1 MSFLSSAAPKL
12 APWKVL
18 LVDDE
23 PDIHDITKLT
33 LSRFRLDGRAL
44 TFLHAYSGAEAKEI
58 LARETDIALVFL
70 DVVMEKEDSGLEV
83 ARWMRKDLDN
93 QFTRIVLRTGQPG
106 QAPEERVI
114 VDYDINDYKEK
125 TELDR
130 TKLFTTTF
138 AALRAY
144 RDIMKV
150 EEARRAQLNYREGLE
165 RVIAASAHIFQQRNL
180 KDFASG
186 LLQQVV
192 ALLRLEQSMLLRL
205 SGASVITG
213 ETEYEILAQ
222 IGDLGGDVIGPELIA
237 QLDDARRNR
246 ISRLHG
252 DTYVGFFPNISGKA
266 SLLVLKG
273 VEEISDI
280 DAQLLEVFCSGVAIA
295 FDNILLTQEI
305 TDTQAELIL
314 RLGDVVESRSNEA
327 GNHVRR
333 MSQVCHLLAQAS
345 GMPED
350 ETAVLM
356 HAAPMHDIGKIAT
369 PDAVLLKPGKLDA
382 AEWEIMKQHPTVGLS
397 ILDGSSRP
405 ILKAA
410 AVIAHQHHEKFDGS
424 GYPQG
429 LKGHDIHL
437 YARIVAVA
445 DVFDALSHKRCYK
458 DAWPMEQ
465 VTGPPARSG
474 GPPPRSGVCRAA
486 DREYRQGG
494 RDQPPLAGLGVRPR
508 FCCSGVDPGVQPRCA
523 ATNSTGV
530 GPANRKTGVRPLR
543 RRAFP
548 CAGCAET
555 AGDSAAPAPARS
567 PPSPSRPAARS
578 PGCTG
583 YARPARCRRCRAA
596 S

>member
-1 MSFLSSAAPKL
+1 MAFLSSAAPKL

-33 LSRFRLDGRAL
+33 LSRFRLDGRGL
-44 TFLHAYSGAEAKEI
+44 SFLHAYTGDEARAI
-58 LARETDIALVFL
+58 LAREKDIALVFL
-70 DVVMEKEDSGLEV
+70 DVVMEREDSGLEV
-83 ARWMRKDLDN
+83 ARWMRQDLDN

-165 RVIAASAHIFQQRNL
+165 RVIAASAHIFKQRNL
-180 KDFASG
+180 KDFAGG

-192 ALLRLEQSMLLRL
+192 ALLRLEQSMLLRVA
-205 SGASVITG
+205 GASVITG
-213 ETEYEILAQ
+213 ESQYEILAQ
-222 IGDLGGDVIGPELIA
+222 IGDLGGDIIGPELVA
-237 QLDDARRNR
+237 QLDEARANR
-246 ISRLHG
+246 ISKLYG
-252 DTYVGFFPNISGKA
+252 DTYVGYFPNSCGKA

-273 VEEISDI
+273 VDEISEI

-295 FDNILLTQEI
+295 FDNILLNQEI

-333 MSQVCHLLAQAS
+333 MSQVCQLLARAS

-369 PDAVLLKPGKLDA
+369 PDSVLLKPGKLTPE
-382 AEWEIMKQHPTVGLS
+382 EWEIMKQHPAVGLS
-397 ILDGSSRP
+397 ILDGSQRP

-410 AVIAHQHHEKFDGS
+410 AVIAHQHHERYDGT

-429 LKGHDIHL
+429 LKGENIHP
-437 YARIVAVA
+437 YARMVAVA

-458 DAWPMEQ
+458 EAWPVEQ
-465 VTGPPARSG
+465 VTGYLREAAG
-474 GPPPRSGVCRAA
+474 HHLDPR
-486 DREYRQGG
+486 Y
-494 RDQPPLAGLGVRPR
+494 
-508 FCCSGVDPGVQPRCA
+508 VDLLIRHMDEAVE
-523 ATNSTGV
+523 V
-530 GPANRKTGVRPLR
+530 NRNWP
-543 RRAFP
+543 
-548 CAGCAET
+548 
-555 AGDSAAPAPARS
+555 D
-567 PPSPSRPAARS
+567 
-578 PGCTG
+578 
-583 YARPARCRRCRAA
+583 
-596 S
+596 

>member
-1 MSFLSSAAPKL
+1 MSFLSPAAPKL

-23 PDIHDITKLT
+23 PDIHDVTKLT
-33 LSRFRLDGRAL
+33 LSRFRLDERSL
-44 TFLHAYSGAEAKEI
+44 SFLHAYSGAEAKEI
-58 LARETDIALVFL
+58 LSRDPDIALVFL

-150 EEARRAQLNYREGLE
+150 EDARRAQLNYREGLE

-192 ALLRLEQSMLLRL
+192 ALLRFEQSMLLRL

-222 IGDLGGDVIGPELIA
+222 IGDLGCDMISPQLIA

-252 DTYVGFFPNISGKA
+252 DTYVGYFPNPSGKA

-273 VEEISDI
+273 VDEISDI

-295 FDNILLTQEI
+295 FDNILLNQEI

-333 MSQVCHLLAQAS
+333 MSQICHLLAQVS
-345 GMPED
+345 GLPED

-369 PDAVLLKPGKLDA
+369 PDAVLLKPGKLTA
-382 AEWEIMKQHPTVGLS
+382 EEWEVMKQHPTVGLS

-429 LKGHDIHL
+429 LKGHDIHQ

-445 DVFDALSHKRCYK
+445 DVFDALCHKRCYK
-458 DAWPMEQ
+458 EAWPVAQ
-465 VTGPPARSG
+465 VVAHLREVSG
-474 GPPPRSGVCRAA
+474 HHLDPVYVELLIANIDKA
-486 DREYRQGG
+486 
-494 RDQPPLAGLGVRPR
+494 
-508 FCCSGVDPGVQPRCA
+508 VDI
-523 ATNSTGV
+523 NSRW
-530 GPANRKTGVRPLR
+530 P
-543 RRAFP
+543 
-548 CAGCAET
+548 
-555 AGDSAAPAPARS
+555 D
-567 PPSPSRPAARS
+567 
-578 PGCTG
+578 
-583 YARPARCRRCRAA
+583 
-596 S
+596 

>member
-1 MSFLSSAAPKL
+1 MSFLSPAAPKL

-23 PDIHDITKLT
+23 PDIHDVTKLT
-33 LSRFRLDGRAL
+33 LSRFRLEERSL
-44 TFLHAYSGAEAKEI
+44 TFLHAYSGAQAKEI
-58 LARETDIALVFL
+58 LSRETDIALVFL

-150 EEARRAQLNYREGLE
+150 EDARRAQLNYREGLE

-192 ALLRLEQSMLLRL
+192 ALLRFEQSMLLRL

-213 ETEYEILAQ
+213 ETEYEVLAQ
-222 IGDLGGDVIGPELIA
+222 IGDPAGDMIGPELLA

-252 DTYVGFFPNISGKA
+252 DTYVGYFPNPSGKA

-295 FDNILLTQEI
+295 FDNILLNQEI

-333 MSQVCHLLAQAS
+333 MSQICHLLAQVS
-345 GMPED
+345 GLPED

-369 PDAVLLKPGKLDA
+369 PDAVLLKPGKLTA
-382 AEWEIMKQHPTVGLS
+382 EEWEIMKQHPTVGLS

-429 LKGHDIHL
+429 LKGHDIHK

-445 DVFDALSHKRCYK
+445 DVFDALCHKRCYK
-458 DAWPMEQ
+458 DAWPVAQ
-465 VTGPPARSG
+465 VVAHL
-474 GPPPRSGVCRAA
+474 
-486 DREYRQGG
+486 REV
-494 RDQPPLAGLGVRPR
+494 AGHHLDPVYVELLIANIDKA
-508 FCCSGVDPGVQPRCA
+508 VDI
-523 ATNSTGV
+523 NSRW
-530 GPANRKTGVRPLR
+530 P
-543 RRAFP
+543 
-548 CAGCAET
+548 
-555 AGDSAAPAPARS
+555 D
-567 PPSPSRPAARS
+567 
-578 PGCTG
+578 
-583 YARPARCRRCRAA
+583 
-596 S
+596 

>member
-1 MSFLSSAAPKL
+1 MAFLSSAAPKL

-44 TFLHAYSGAEAKEI
+44 TFLHAHSGAEAKEV

-70 DVVMEKEDSGLEV
+70 DVVMEREDSGLEV
-83 ARWMRKDLDN
+83 ARWMRQDLDN

-150 EEARRAQLNYREGLE
+150 EEARRAQHSYREGLE
-165 RVIAASAHIFQQRNL
+165 RVIEASTHIFKQRNL

-192 ALLRLEQSMLLRL
+192 ALLRLEQSILLRVA
-205 SGASVITG
+205 GASVIAG
-213 ETEYEILAQ
+213 ESQYEILAQ
-222 IGDLGGDVIGPELIA
+222 IGDLGANVIGPELIA
-237 QLDDARRNR
+237 QLDEARANR
-246 ISRLHG
+246 ISKLHG
-252 DTYVGFFPNISGKA
+252 DTYVGYFPNSSGKA

-273 VEEISDI
+273 VDEISEI
-280 DAQLLEVFCSGVAIA
+280 DAQLLEVFCSGVAVA
-295 FDNILLTQEI
+295 FDNILLNQEI

-333 MSQVCHLLAQAS
+333 MSQVCQVLARAA
-345 GMPED
+345 GLPED

-369 PDAVLLKPGKLDA
+369 PDAVLLKPGKLTPE
-382 AEWEIMKQHPTVGLS
+382 EWEIMKQHPTVGAAMLN
-397 ILDGSSRP
+397 GSQRP

-410 AVIAHQHHEKFDGS
+410 AVIAHQHHEKYDGT

-429 LKGHDIHL
+429 LKGEDIHP
-437 YARIVAVA
+437 YARLVAVA

-458 DAWPMEQ
+458 DAWPVEQ
-465 VTGPPARSG
+465 VTEYLREQAGHHLD
-474 GPPPRSGVCRAA
+474 PRYVELLIQNMDKAL
-486 DREYRQGG
+486 EI
-494 RDQPPLAGLGVRPR
+494 
-508 FCCSGVDPGVQPRCA
+508 
-523 ATNSTGV
+523 
-530 GPANRKTGVRPLR
+530 NRNWP
-543 RRAFP
+543 
-548 CAGCAET
+548 
-555 AGDSAAPAPARS
+555 D
-567 PPSPSRPAARS
+567 
-578 PGCTG
+578 
-583 YARPARCRRCRAA
+583 
-596 S
+596 

>member
-1 MSFLSSAAPKL
+1 MSFLSSATPKL

-44 TFLHAYSGAEAKEI
+44 TFLHAYTGAEAKEV
-58 LARETDIALVFL
+58 LARESDIALVFL
-70 DVVMEKEDSGLEV
+70 DVVMEHDDSGLEV
-83 ARWMRKDLDN
+83 ARWMRQDLGN

-114 VDYDINDYKEK
+114 VNYDINDYKEK

-150 EEARRAQLNYREGLE
+150 EEARLLQANYREGLE
-165 RVIAASAHIFQQRNL
+165 RVIAASSHIFQQRNL

-192 ALLRLEQSMLLRL
+192 ALLRLEKSMLLRL

-213 ETEYEILAQ
+213 QSEYEVLAQ
-222 IGDLGGDVIGPELIA
+222 IGDIGESLLGPELMA
-237 QLDDARRNR
+237 QLDDARSNR

-252 DTYVGFFPNISGKA
+252 DTYVGYFPNSSGKA

-273 VEEISDI
+273 VEEIADI

-305 TDTQAELIL
+305 TDTQAELIM

-333 MSQVCHLLAQAS
+333 MSQVCHMLAQAS

-369 PDAVLLKPGKLDA
+369 PDAVLLKPGKLTPD
-382 AEWEIMKQHPTVGLS
+382 EWEIMKQHPSVGLS

-429 LKGHDIHL
+429 LMGADIHV

-458 DAWPMEQ
+458 EAWP
-465 VTGPPARSG
+465 VDAVVAHLRDVSG
-474 GPPPRSGVCRAA
+474 QHLDPVYVELLIANIDAA
-486 DREYRQGG
+486 
-494 RDQPPLAGLGVRPR
+494 
-508 FCCSGVDPGVQPRCA
+508 VDI
-523 ATNSTGV
+523 
-530 GPANRKTGVRPLR
+530 NRRWP
-543 RRAFP
+543 
-548 CAGCAET
+548 
-555 AGDSAAPAPARS
+555 D
-567 PPSPSRPAARS
+567 
-578 PGCTG
+578 
-583 YARPARCRRCRAA
+583 
-596 S
+596 

>member
-33 LSRFRLDGRAL
+33 LSRFRLDDRAL

-83 ARWMRKDLDN
+83 ARWMRKDQDN

-150 EEARRAQLNYREGLE
+150 EEARRAQVNYREGLE

-205 SGASVITG
+205 SGAIGITG

-222 IGDLGGDVIGPELIA
+222 IGDLGGDVICPELIA

-252 DTYVGFFPNISGKA
+252 DTYVGYLP
-266 SLLVLKG
+266 
-273 VEEISDI
+273 E
-280 DAQLLEVFCSGVAIA
+280 QQRQGVA
-295 FDNILLTQEI
+295 
-305 TDTQAELIL
+305 
-314 RLGDVVESRSNEA
+314 A
-327 GNHVRR
+327 G
-333 MSQVCHLLAQAS
+333 A
-345 GMPED
+345 
-350 ETAVLM
+350 
-356 HAAPMHDIGKIAT
+356 
-369 PDAVLLKPGKLDA
+369 
-382 AEWEIMKQHPTVGLS
+382 
-397 ILDGSSRP
+397 
-405 ILKAA
+405 
-410 AVIAHQHHEKFDGS
+410 
-424 GYPQG
+424 
-429 LKGHDIHL
+429 
-437 YARIVAVA
+437 
-445 DVFDALSHKRCYK
+445 
-458 DAWPMEQ
+458 
-465 VTGPPARSG
+465 
-474 GPPPRSGVCRAA
+474 
-486 DREYRQGG
+486 QGG
-494 RDQPPLAGLGVRPR
+494 RRDFGHRRAAARSVLLRRGDRLRQYPAEPGNHRHPGRTDLAPGRRGRIAFERSGQPRAPHVAGVPFAGAGVRHAGRRNRGADARGADARHRQDRHAR
-508 FCCSGVDPGVQPRCA
+508 FGAAQAGQADAGRVGNHEAASDRRPVDPGRLVASDPE
-523 ATNSTGV
+523 G
-530 GPANRKTGVRPLR
+530 GR
-543 RRAFP
+543 RDR
-548 CAGCAET
+548 
-555 AGDSAAPAPARS
+555 APAP
-567 PPSPSRPAARS
+567 
-578 PGCTG
+578 
-583 YARPARCRRCRAA
+583 
-596 S
+596 

>member
-1 MSFLSSAAPKL
+1 MSFLSSASPKL
-12 APWKVL
+12 APWKIL

-33 LSRFRLDGRAL
+33 LTRFRLDGRSL
-44 TFLHAYSGAEAKEI
+44 SFVHAYSGAEAKEV
-58 LARETDIALVFL
+58 LAREADIALVFL

-83 ARWMRKDLDN
+83 ARWMREEQGN

-114 VDYDINDYKEK
+114 VNYDINDYKEK

-150 EEARRAQLNYREGLE
+150 EEARLAQLNYREGLE

-180 KDFASG
+180 RDFASG

-192 ALLRLEQSMLLRL
+192 ALLRLETSMLLRL
-205 SGASVITG
+205 RGASAISG
-213 ETEYEILAQ
+213 EQEYEVLAR
-222 IGDLGGDVIGPELIA
+222 IGDDADADAILGPELLA
-237 QLDDARRNR
+237 QLDDAKSNK

-252 DTYVGFFPNISGKA
+252 DTYVGYFPNNNSGKA

-273 VEEISDI
+273 VEEISEI
-280 DAQLLEVFCSGVAIA
+280 DSQLLEVFCSGVAIA

-333 MSQVCHLLAQAS
+333 MSEVVHLLAQAS

-350 ETAVLM
+350 ETAVLR

-382 AEWEIMKQHPTVGLS
+382 AEWEIMKQHPAVGLS
-397 ILDGSSRP
+397 ILDGSQRP

-429 LKGHDIHL
+429 LAGHDIHL

-445 DVFDALSHKRCYK
+445 DVFDALMHKRCYK
-458 DAWPMEQ
+458 EAWPVRQ
-465 VTGPPARSG
+465 VVEHLREVSG
-474 GPPPRSGVCRAA
+474 QHLDPVYVELLIQNIDKA
-486 DREYRQGG
+486 
-494 RDQPPLAGLGVRPR
+494 LAINER
-508 FCCSGVDPGVQPRCA
+508 FPD
-523 ATNSTGV
+523 
-530 GPANRKTGVRPLR
+530 
-543 RRAFP
+543 
-548 CAGCAET
+548 
-555 AGDSAAPAPARS
+555 
-567 PPSPSRPAARS
+567 
-578 PGCTG
+578 
-583 YARPARCRRCRAA
+583 
-596 S
+596 

>member
-33 LSRFRLDGRAL
+33 LTRFRLDGRAL
-44 TFLHAYSGAEAKEI
+44 TFLHAYSGAEAKQL
-58 LARETDIALVFL
+58 LASELDIALVFL
-70 DVVMEKEDSGLEV
+70 DVVMEQEDSGLEV
-83 ARWMRKDLDN
+83 ARWMREELGN

-114 VDYDINDYKEK
+114 VNYDINDYKEK

-150 EEARRAQLNYREGLE
+150 EEARRVQLSYREGLE

-222 IGDLGGDVIGPELIA
+222 IGDIGSDMLGPELMA
-237 QLDDARRNR
+237 QLDEARSNR
-246 ISRLHG
+246 ISHMHG
-252 DTYVGFFPNISGKA
+252 DTYVGYFPNSSGKA

-273 VEEISDI
+273 VDAISEI

-305 TDTQAELIL
+305 TDTQAELIF
-314 RLGDVVESRSNEA
+314 RLGDVVESRSSEA

-333 MSQVCHLLAQAS
+333 MSQVCHLLAQVS
-345 GMPED
+345 GLPED
-350 ETAVLM
+350 ETAVLL

-369 PDAVLLKPGKLDA
+369 PDAVLLKPGKLDE
-382 AEWEIMKQHPTVGLS
+382 AEWDIMKRHPEVGLA
-397 ILDGSSRP
+397 ILDGSQRP

-410 AVIAHQHHEKFDGS
+410 AIIAYQHHEKFDGS

-429 LKGHDIHL
+429 LIGTAIHH

-445 DVFDALSHKRCYK
+445 DVFDALSHKRVYK
-458 DAWPMEQ
+458 DAWPIDAVVAHM
-465 VTGPPARSG
+465 
-474 GPPPRSGVCRAA
+474 RAVA
-486 DREYRQGG
+486 GTHLDPTYVELLITHIDRALEINQRWP
-494 RDQPPLAGLGVRPR
+494 D
-508 FCCSGVDPGVQPRCA
+508 
-523 ATNSTGV
+523 
-530 GPANRKTGVRPLR
+530 
-543 RRAFP
+543 
-548 CAGCAET
+548 
-555 AGDSAAPAPARS
+555 
-567 PPSPSRPAARS
+567 
-578 PGCTG
+578 
-583 YARPARCRRCRAA
+583 
-596 S
+596 

>member
-1 MSFLSSAAPKL
+1 M
-12 APWKVL
+12 
-18 LVDDE
+18 VDDE
-23 PDIHDITKLT
+23 PDIHDVTKLT
-33 LSRFRLDGRAL
+33 LTRFRLDERAL

-70 DVVMEKEDSGLEV
+70 DVVMEREDSGLEV
-83 ARWMRKDLDN
+83 ARWLRKEQDN

-150 EEARRAQLNYREGLE
+150 EEARKAQTTYREGLE

-205 SGASVITG
+205 AGASVITG

-222 IGDLGGDVIGPELIA
+222 IGDVGSDVISPELIA
-237 QLDDARRNR
+237 QLDDARHNR

-252 DTYVGFFPNISGKA
+252 NTYVGYFPNASGKA

-280 DAQLLEVFCSGVAIA
+280 DAQLLQVFCSGVAIA
-295 FDNILLTQEI
+295 FDNILLNQEI

-314 RLGDVVESRSNEA
+314 RLGDVVESRSHEA

-333 MSQVCHLLAQAS
+333 MSQICYLLAQAS
-345 GMPED
+345 GLPDD

-369 PDAVLLKPGKLDA
+369 PDAVLLKPGKLTPD
-382 AEWEIMKQHPTVGLS
+382 EWEIMKQHPTVGLS
-397 ILDGSSRP
+397 ILDGSTRP

-410 AVIAHQHHEKFDGS
+410 AVIAHQHHEKYDGS

-429 LKGHDIHL
+429 LKGEDIHR

-445 DVFDALSHKRCYK
+445 DVFDALSHSRCYK
-458 DAWPMEQ
+458 DAWPIAQ
-465 VTGPPARSG
+465 VTEHL
-474 GPPPRSGVCRAA
+474 
-486 DREYRQGG
+486 REV
-494 RDQPPLAGLGVRPR
+494 AGHHL
-508 FCCSGVDPGVQPRCA
+508 DPHYVE
-523 ATNSTGV
+523 V
-530 GPANRKTGVRPLR
+530 LIANMDKAIEINNRWP
-543 RRAFP
+543 
-548 CAGCAET
+548 
-555 AGDSAAPAPARS
+555 D
-567 PPSPSRPAARS
+567 
-578 PGCTG
+578 
-583 YARPARCRRCRAA
+583 
-596 S
+596 

>member
-33 LSRFRLDGRAL
+33 LSRFRLDGRGLA
-44 TFLHAYSGAEAKEI
+44 FVHAYSGAEAKEV
-58 LARETDIALVFL
+58 LARESDIALVFL
-70 DVVMEKEDSGLEV
+70 DVVMEREDSGLEV
-83 ARWMRKDLDN
+83 ARWMRQDLDN

-150 EEARRAQLNYREGLE
+150 EDARRVQLTYREGLE

-192 ALLRLEQSMLLRL
+192 ALLRLEQSMLLRVA
-205 SGASVITG
+205 GASVITG
-213 ETEYEILAQ
+213 ESRYEILAR
-222 IGDLGGDVIGPELIA
+222 IGEMGESDIGPELVA
-237 QLDDARRNR
+237 QLDEARHNR
-246 ISRLHG
+246 ISKLHG
-252 DTYVGFFPNISGKA
+252 DTYVGYFPNNSGKA
-266 SLLVLKG
+266 SLLVLRG
-273 VEEISDI
+273 VDEISEI
-280 DAQLLEVFCSGVAIA
+280 DVQLLDVFCSGVAIA
-295 FDNILLTQEI
+295 FDNILLNQEI

-333 MSQVCHLLAQAS
+333 MAQVCHLLAQES
-345 GMPED
+345 GMSDD

-369 PDAVLLKPGKLDA
+369 PDAVLLKPGRLTPE
-382 AEWEIMKQHPTVGLS
+382 EWEVMKLHPTVGLQ
-397 ILDGSSRP
+397 ILDGSQRP

-410 AVIAHQHHEKFDGS
+410 AVIAHQHHEKWDGS

-429 LKGHDIHL
+429 LKGEQIHP

-445 DVFDALSHKRCYK
+445 DVFDALTHARCYK
-458 DAWPMEQ
+458 EAWPVEQ
-465 VTGPPARSG
+465 VRDYLREVAGHHLDPHY
-474 GPPPRSGVCRAA
+474 VDILIKNIDKAA
-486 DREYRQGG
+486 E
-494 RDQPPLAGLGVRPR
+494 V
-508 FCCSGVDPGVQPRCA
+508 
-523 ATNSTGV
+523 
-530 GPANRKTGVRPLR
+530 NRRWP
-543 RRAFP
+543 
-548 CAGCAET
+548 
-555 AGDSAAPAPARS
+555 D
-567 PPSPSRPAARS
+567 
-578 PGCTG
+578 
-583 YARPARCRRCRAA
+583 
-596 S
+596 

>member
-1 MSFLSSAAPKL
+1 MSFLSSATPKL

-44 TFLHAYSGAEAKEI
+44 TFLHAYTGAEAKQV
-58 LARETDIALVFL
+58 LARESDIALVFL
-70 DVVMEKEDSGLEV
+70 DVVMEHDDSGLEV
-83 ARWMRKDLDN
+83 ARWMREDLGN

-114 VDYDINDYKEK
+114 VNYDINDYKEK

-150 EEARRAQLNYREGLE
+150 EEARLLQANYREGLE
-165 RVIAASAHIFQQRNL
+165 RVIAASSHIFQQRNL

-192 ALLRLEQSMLLRL
+192 ALLRLEKSMLLRL
-205 SGASVITG
+205 SGASAITG
-213 ETEYEILAQ
+213 ESEYEILAQ
-222 IGDLGGDVIGPELIA
+222 IGDIGETLLGPELMA
-237 QLDDARRNR
+237 QLDDARSNR

-252 DTYVGFFPNISGKA
+252 DTYVGYFPNNSGKA

-273 VEEISDI
+273 VEEIADI

-305 TDTQAELIL
+305 TDTQAELIM

-333 MSQVCHLLAQAS
+333 MSQVCHMLAQAS
-345 GMPED
+345 GMPDD

-369 PDAVLLKPGKLDA
+369 PDAVLLKPGKLTPE
-382 AEWEIMKQHPTVGLS
+382 EWDIMKQHPTVGLS

-410 AVIAHQHHEKFDGS
+410 AVIAYQHHEKFDGS

-429 LKGHDIHL
+429 LIGADIHV

-458 DAWPMEQ
+458 EAWPLDA
-465 VTGPPARSG
+465 VVAHLRDVSG
-474 GPPPRSGVCRAA
+474 QHLDPVYVELLIANIDAA
-486 DREYRQGG
+486 
-494 RDQPPLAGLGVRPR
+494 
-508 FCCSGVDPGVQPRCA
+508 VDI
-523 ATNSTGV
+523 
-530 GPANRKTGVRPLR
+530 NRRWP
-543 RRAFP
+543 
-548 CAGCAET
+548 
-555 AGDSAAPAPARS
+555 D
-567 PPSPSRPAARS
+567 
-578 PGCTG
+578 
-583 YARPARCRRCRAA
+583 
-596 S
+596 

>member
-1 MSFLSSAAPKL
+1 MSFLTSATPKL
-12 APWKVL
+12 APWKIL

-33 LSRFRLDGRAL
+33 LSRFRLDGRGLA
-44 TFLHAYSGAEAKEI
+44 FVHAYSGAEAKEV
-58 LARETDIALVFL
+58 LARESDIALVFL

-83 ARWMRKDLDN
+83 ARWMREELDN

-114 VDYDINDYKEK
+114 VNYDINDYKEK

-150 EEARRAQLNYREGLE
+150 EEARRQQLNYREGLE

-192 ALLRLEQSMLLRL
+192 ALLRLEKSMLLRL
-205 SGASVITG
+205 RAATAITG
-213 ETEYEILAQ
+213 EQDYEILAQ
-222 IGDLGGDVIGPELIA
+222 IGADEEPLLTPELLA
-237 QLDDARRNR
+237 QLNVAERNR
-246 ISRLHG
+246 ISRILG
-252 DTYVGFFPNISGKA
+252 DTYVGYFPNTSGKA

-273 VEEISDI
+273 VDEISEI
-280 DAQLLEVFCSGVAIA
+280 DAKLLEVFCSGVAIA
-295 FDNILLTQEI
+295 FDNILLNQEI

-333 MSQVCHLLAQAS
+333 MAEICQMLGQA
-345 GMPED
+345 GGLPDD
-350 ETAVLM
+350 ETAVLT

-382 AEWEIMKQHPTVGLS
+382 AEWEIMKQHPAVGLS
-397 ILDGSSRP
+397 ILDGSQRP

-410 AVIAHQHHEKFDGS
+410 AVIAHQHHEKYDGS

-429 LKGHDIHL
+429 LKGENIHL

-445 DVFDALSHKRCYK
+445 DVFDALMHKRCYK
-458 DAWPMEQ
+458 DAWPVEQ
-465 VTGPPARSG
+465 VIGHLREVAGHHLDPKY
-474 GPPPRSGVCRAA
+474 VELLIQNIDRA
-486 DREYRQGG
+486 
-494 RDQPPLAGLGVRPR
+494 LAINER
-508 FCCSGVDPGVQPRCA
+508 FPD
-523 ATNSTGV
+523 
-530 GPANRKTGVRPLR
+530 
-543 RRAFP
+543 
-548 CAGCAET
+548 
-555 AGDSAAPAPARS
+555 
-567 PPSPSRPAARS
+567 
-578 PGCTG
+578 
-583 YARPARCRRCRAA
+583 
-596 S
+596 

>member
-1 MSFLSSAAPKL
+1 MSFLSPATPKL

-23 PDIHDITKLT
+23 PDIHNITKLT
-33 LSRFRLDGRAL
+33 LNRFRLDGRAL

-58 LARETDIALVFL
+58 LAREGDIALVFL
-70 DVVMEKEDSGLEV
+70 DVVMEREDSGLEV
-83 ARWMRKDLDN
+83 ARWMRQELGN
-93 QFTRIVLRTGQPG
+93 GLTRIVLRTGQPG

-114 VDYDINDYKEK
+114 VEYDINDYKEK

-130 TKLFTTTF
+130 TTLFTTTF

-144 RDIMKV
+144 RDIMHL
-150 EEARRAQLNYREGLE
+150 EEARRVQQNYREGLE
-165 RVIAASAHIFQQRNL
+165 RVLAASSHLFKQRNL

-205 SGASVITG
+205 KGASMITG
-213 ETEYEILAQ
+213 ESQYEVLAN
-222 IGDLGGDVIGPELIA
+222 IGDFGSEGIEGINPALLA
-237 QLDDARRNR
+237 QLDEARHNR
-246 ISRLHG
+246 ISKLYG
-252 DTYVGFFPNISGKA
+252 DTYVGYFPNNSGKA
-266 SLLVLKG
+266 SLLVLQG
-273 VEEISDI
+273 VEEISDV

-295 FDNILLTQEI
+295 FDNILLNQEI

-333 MSQVCHLLAQAS
+333 MAQVCHLLAEAA

-350 ETAVLM
+350 ETATLV

-369 PDAVLLKPGKLDA
+369 PDAVLLKPGRLTPE
-382 AEWEIMKQHPTVGLS
+382 EWEVMKQHPTVGLQ

-410 AVIAHQHHEKFDGS
+410 AVIAHQHHEKYDGT

-429 LKGHDIHL
+429 LKGEAIHP

-445 DVFDALSHKRCYK
+445 DVFDALSHERCYK
-458 DAWPMEQ
+458 KAWPVEQ
-465 VTGPPARSG
+465 VT
-474 GPPPRSGVCRAA
+474 
-486 DREYRQGG
+486 DYMREIAGHHLDPQYVALLIKNMDKALEINRQWP
-494 RDQPPLAGLGVRPR
+494 D
-508 FCCSGVDPGVQPRCA
+508 
-523 ATNSTGV
+523 
-530 GPANRKTGVRPLR
+530 
-543 RRAFP
+543 
-548 CAGCAET
+548 
-555 AGDSAAPAPARS
+555 
-567 PPSPSRPAARS
+567 
-578 PGCTG
+578 
-583 YARPARCRRCRAA
+583 
-596 S
+596 

>member
-23 PDIHDITKLT
+23 PDIHDVTKLT
-33 LSRFRLDGRAL
+33 LSRFRLDERAL

-58 LARETDIALVFL
+58 LSRETDIALVFL
-70 DVVMEKEDSGLEV
+70 DVVMEREDSGLEV
-83 ARWMRKDLDN
+83 ARWLRKDLDN

-150 EEARRAQLNYREGLE
+150 EEARRAQTTYREGLE

-192 ALLRLEQSMLLRL
+192 ALLRLEKSMLLRL

-213 ETEYEILAQ
+213 ETEYEVLAQ
-222 IGDLGGDVIGPELIA
+222 IGECGSDVISPELIA
-237 QLDDARRNR
+237 QLDDARHNR

-252 DTYVGFFPNISGKA
+252 DTYVGYFPNASGKA

-273 VEEISDI
+273 VEEISEI
-280 DAQLLEVFCSGVAIA
+280 DAQLLQVFCSGVAIA
-295 FDNILLTQEI
+295 FDNILLNQEI

-314 RLGDVVESRSNEA
+314 RLGDVVESRSHEA

-333 MSQVCHLLAQAS
+333 MAQVCHLLAQAS
-345 GMPED
+345 GLPED

-369 PDAVLLKPGKLDA
+369 PDAVLLKPGKLTPD
-382 AEWEIMKQHPTVGLS
+382 EWEIMKQHPTVGLS

-410 AVIAHQHHEKFDGS
+410 AVIAHQHHEKYDGS

-429 LKGHDIHL
+429 LKGEAIHR

-458 DAWPMEQ
+458 EAWPIAQ
-465 VTGPPARSG
+465 VKEHL
-474 GPPPRSGVCRAA
+474 
-486 DREYRQGG
+486 REV
-494 RDQPPLAGLGVRPR
+494 AGHHL
-508 FCCSGVDPGVQPRCA
+508 DPQYVELLI
-523 ATNSTGV
+523 
-530 GPANRKTGVRPLR
+530 ANMDKAVEINHRWP
-543 RRAFP
+543 
-548 CAGCAET
+548 
-555 AGDSAAPAPARS
+555 D
-567 PPSPSRPAARS
+567 
-578 PGCTG
+578 
-583 YARPARCRRCRAA
+583 
-596 S
+596 

>member
-1 MSFLSSAAPKL
+1 MSFLSSGAAKL
-12 APWKVL
+12 PPWKVL

-44 TFLHAYSGAEAKEI
+44 SFIHAYSGAEAKEVI
-58 LARETDIALVFL
+58 AREKDIALVFL

-83 ARWMRKDLDN
+83 ARWMRQDLDN

-150 EEARRAQLNYREGLE
+150 EEARRLQLSYREGLE
-165 RVIAASAHIFQQRNL
+165 RVIEASAHIFQQRNL

-192 ALLRLEQSMLLRL
+192 ALLRLEKSMLVRLR
-205 SGASVITG
+205 GASVIAEG
-213 ETEYEILAQ
+213 EAQYEVLAQ
-222 IGDLGGDVIGPELIA
+222 IGDIDSAMISEELIA
-237 QLDDARRNR
+237 QLDDARSNR
-246 ISRLHG
+246 ISKLHG
-252 DTYVGFFPNISGKA
+252 DTYVGYFPNSSGKA

-273 VEEISDI
+273 VEEISELDS
-280 DAQLLEVFCSGVAIA
+280 QLLTIFCSGVAIA

-305 TDTQAELIL
+305 TDTQAELIM

-333 MSQVCHLLAQAS
+333 MAQICYLLAEKS
-345 GMPED
+345 GMDED
-350 ETAVLM
+350 ETAVLT
-356 HAAPMHDIGKIAT
+356 HASPMHDIGKIAT
-369 PDAVLLKPGKLDA
+369 PDAVLLKPGKLTPE
-382 AEWEIMKQHPTVGLS
+382 EWVIMKQHPEVGLS
-397 ILDGSSRP
+397 ILDGSQRP

-410 AVIAHQHHEKFDGS
+410 AVIAHQHHEKFDGT

-429 LKGHDIHL
+429 LKGDEIHK

-445 DVFDALSHKRCYK
+445 DVFDALMHKRVYK
-458 DAWPMEQ
+458 DAWPVDQ
-465 VTGPPARSG
+465 VIDHLREVSG
-474 GPPPRSGVCRAA
+474 KHLDPQYVDVLIQNIDAA
-486 DREYRQGG
+486 LDI
-494 RDQPPLAGLGVRPR
+494 
-508 FCCSGVDPGVQPRCA
+508 
-523 ATNSTGV
+523 
-530 GPANRKTGVRPLR
+530 NRKWP
-543 RRAFP
+543 
-548 CAGCAET
+548 
-555 AGDSAAPAPARS
+555 D
-567 PPSPSRPAARS
+567 
-578 PGCTG
+578 
-583 YARPARCRRCRAA
+583 
-596 S
+596 

>member
-1 MSFLSSAAPKL
+1 MSFLSNAAPKL

-44 TFLHAYSGAEAKEI
+44 HFVHAYSGAEAKEV
-58 LARETDIALVFL
+58 LAREKDIALVFL
-70 DVVMEKEDSGLEV
+70 DVVMESEDSGLEV
-83 ARWMRKDLDN
+83 ARWMRHELDN

-150 EEARRAQLNYREGLE
+150 EEARRAQQTYREGLE
-165 RVIAASAHIFQQRNL
+165 RVIAASTHIFQQRNL
-180 KDFASG
+180 KDFANG

-205 SGASVITG
+205 KAASVIAG
-213 ETEYEILAQ
+213 ESQYEVLAQ
-222 IGDLGGDVIGPELIA
+222 IGEMEGHEIGAELVA

-252 DTYVGFFPNISGKA
+252 DTYVGYFPNQSGKA

-273 VEEISDI
+273 VEEIAEI

-295 FDNILLTQEI
+295 FDNILLNQEI

-333 MSQVCHLLAQAS
+333 MAQVCHLLAQAS

-350 ETAVLM
+350 EVATLM
-356 HAAPMHDIGKIAT
+356 HAAPMHDVGKIGI
-369 PDAVLLKPGKLDA
+369 PDRILQKPGPLDPDEWKIMQSHVTIGAEIIGEHDGGMLALA
-382 AEWEIMKQHPTVGLS
+382 AQ
-397 ILDGSSRP
+397 
-405 ILKAA
+405 
-410 AVIAHQHHEKFDGS
+410 IALTHHEKYDGN
-424 GYPQG
+424 GYPRG
-429 LKGHDIHL
+429 LRGDEIPL
-437 YARIVAVA
+437 VGRIVAIA
-445 DVFDALSHKRCYK
+445 DVFDALTSKRPYK
-458 DAWPMEQ
+458 KAWTEEEALTFLREQ
-465 VTGPPARSG
+465 KGRHFDPALVELFLEQM
-474 GPPPRSGVCRAA
+474 PAVRA
-486 DREYRQGG
+486 
-494 RDQPPLAGLGVRPR
+494 
-508 FCCSGVDPGVQPRCA
+508 VQQRW
-523 ATNSTGV
+523 
-530 GPANRKTGVRPLR
+530 
-543 RRAFP
+543 
-548 CAGCAET
+548 AE
-555 AGDSAAPAPARS
+555 A
-567 PPSPSRPAARS
+567 
-578 PGCTG
+578 
-583 YARPARCRRCRAA
+583 
-596 S
+596 

>member
-1 MSFLSSAAPKL
+1 MSFLSAAAPKL

-33 LSRFRLDGRAL
+33 LSRFRLDGRGL
-44 TFLHAYSGAEAKEI
+44 SFVHAYSGEEAKQV
-58 LARETDIALVFL
+58 LAREKDIALVFL
-70 DVVMEKEDSGLEV
+70 DVVMEREDSGLEV
-83 ARWMRKDLDN
+83 ARWMRQDLDN

-150 EEARRAQLNYREGLE
+150 EDARRVQLTYREGLE

-192 ALLRLEQSMLLRL
+192 ALLRLEQSMLLRVA
-205 SGASVITG
+205 GASVITG
-213 ETEYEILAQ
+213 ESRYEILAR
-222 IGDLGGDVIGPELIA
+222 IGEMGESDIGPELVA
-237 QLDDARRNR
+237 QLDEARHNR
-246 ISRLHG
+246 ISKLHG
-252 DTYVGFFPNISGKA
+252 DTYVGYFPNNSGKA

-273 VEEISDI
+273 VEEISEI
-280 DAQLLEVFCSGVAIA
+280 DVQLLDVFCSGVAIA
-295 FDNILLTQEI
+295 FDNILLNQEI

-333 MSQVCHLLAQAS
+333 MAQVCHLLAEES
-345 GMPED
+345 GMSED

-369 PDAVLLKPGKLDA
+369 PDAVLLKPGRLTPE
-382 AEWEIMKQHPTVGLS
+382 EWEIMKQHPTVGLQ
-397 ILDGSSRP
+397 ILDGSQRP

-410 AVIAHQHHEKFDGS
+410 AVIAHQHHEKWDGS

-429 LKGHDIHL
+429 LKGDQIHP

-445 DVFDALSHKRCYK
+445 DVFDALTHERCYK
-458 DAWPMEQ
+458 EAWPIEQ
-465 VTGPPARSG
+465 VRDYLREVAGHHLDPHY
-474 GPPPRSGVCRAA
+474 VDILIKNLEKA
-486 DREYRQGG
+486 D
-494 RDQPPLAGLGVRPR
+494 DI
-508 FCCSGVDPGVQPRCA
+508 
-523 ATNSTGV
+523 
-530 GPANRKTGVRPLR
+530 NRRWP
-543 RRAFP
+543 
-548 CAGCAET
+548 
-555 AGDSAAPAPARS
+555 D
-567 PPSPSRPAARS
+567 
-578 PGCTG
+578 
-583 YARPARCRRCRAA
+583 
-596 S
+596 

>member
-23 PDIHDITKLT
+23 PDIHDVTKLT

-44 TFLHAYSGAEAKEI
+44 SFLHAYSGAEAKEV
-58 LARETDIALVFL
+58 LAREKDIALVFL
-70 DVVMEKEDSGLEV
+70 DVVMESEDSGLEV
-83 ARWMRKDLDN
+83 ARWMRQDLDN

-150 EEARRAQLNYREGLE
+150 EDARRVQQNYREGLE
-165 RVIAASAHIFQQRNL
+165 RVIAASSHLFRQRNL
-180 KDFASG
+180 KDFANG

-192 ALLRLEQSMLLRL
+192 ALLQLEQSMLLRL
-205 SGASVITG
+205 AGASVIAG
-213 ETEYEILAQ
+213 ETRYEVLAR
-222 IGDLGGDVIGPELIA
+222 IGDLGEEPIGPELVA
-237 QLDDARRNR
+237 QLDEARHNR
-246 ISRLHG
+246 ISKLHG
-252 DTYVGFFPNISGKA
+252 DTYVGYFPNNSGKA
-266 SLLVLKG
+266 SLLVLRG
-273 VEEISDI
+273 VEEISEI
-280 DAQLLEVFCSGVAIA
+280 DVQLLDVFCSGVAIA
-295 FDNILLTQEI
+295 FDNILLNQEI

-333 MSQVCHLLAQAS
+333 MAQVCHMLAQES
-345 GMPED
+345 GMSEE

-369 PDAVLLKPGKLDA
+369 PDAVLLKPGRLTPE
-382 AEWEIMKQHPTVGLS
+382 EWEIMKQHPTVGLQ
-397 ILDGSSRP
+397 ILDGSQRP

-410 AVIAHQHHEKFDGS
+410 AVIAHQHHEKYDGS

-429 LKGHDIHL
+429 LRGEDIHP

-445 DVFDALSHKRCYK
+445 DVFDALTHERVYK
-458 DAWPMEQ
+458 DAWPIGQVRDYLQDVAGKHLDPHYVDLLIRNLDKAEQ
-465 VTGPPARSG
+465 I
-474 GPPPRSGVCRAA
+474 
-486 DREYRQGG
+486 
-494 RDQPPLAGLGVRPR
+494 
-508 FCCSGVDPGVQPRCA
+508 
-523 ATNSTGV
+523 NSRW
-530 GPANRKTGVRPLR
+530 P
-543 RRAFP
+543 
-548 CAGCAET
+548 
-555 AGDSAAPAPARS
+555 D
-567 PPSPSRPAARS
+567 
-578 PGCTG
+578 
-583 YARPARCRRCRAA
+583 
-596 S
+596 

>member
-1 MSFLSSAAPKL
+1 MSFLSSAAPKV

-23 PDIHDITKLT
+23 PDIHDVTKLT
-33 LSRFRLDGRAL
+33 LSRFRLDGRPLA
-44 TFLHAYSGAEAKEI
+44 FLHAYDGAEAKEV
-58 LARETDIALVFL
+58 LAREPDIALVFL
-70 DVVMEKEDSGLEV
+70 DVVMEREDSGLEV
-83 ARWMRKDLDN
+83 ARWMRQDLNN

-165 RVIAASAHIFQQRNL
+165 RVIAASAHIFKQRNL
-180 KDFASG
+180 KDFANG
-186 LLQQVV
+186 LLQQVL
-192 ALLRLEQSMLLRL
+192 ALLRLEQSMLVRVTA
-205 SGASVITG
+205 ASLITG
-213 ETEYEILAQ
+213 ETNYEVLAQ
-222 IGDLGGDVIGPELIA
+222 IGEIEGDIIDPELVT
-237 QLDDARRNR
+237 QLDEARHNR
-246 ISRLHG
+246 ISKLHG
-252 DTYVGFFPNISGKA
+252 DTYVGYFPNSSGKA

-273 VEEISDI
+273 VEEISEI

-295 FDNILLTQEI
+295 FDNILLNQEI

-333 MSQVCHLLAQAS
+333 MSQICHMLARAS
-345 GMPED
+345 GMPDD

-369 PDAVLLKPGKLDA
+369 PDSVLLKPGKLTED
-382 AEWEIMKQHPTVGLS
+382 EWEIMKQHPNVGLS
-397 ILDGSSRP
+397 ILNGSSRP

-410 AVIAHQHHEKFDGS
+410 AVIAHQHHEKYDGS

-429 LKGHDIHL
+429 LKGEDIHP

-458 DAWPMEQ
+458 DAWPPEQ
-465 VTGPPARSG
+465 VVGYLRE
-474 GPPPRSGVCRAA
+474 AA
-486 DREYRQGG
+486 G
-494 RDQPPLAGLGVRPR
+494 RHLDPR
-508 FCCSGVDPGVQPRCA
+508 FVDLLIKNIDKALAINERWPG
-523 ATNSTGV
+523 
-530 GPANRKTGVRPLR
+530 
-543 RRAFP
+543 
-548 CAGCAET
+548 
-555 AGDSAAPAPARS
+555 
-567 PPSPSRPAARS
+567 
-578 PGCTG
+578 
-583 YARPARCRRCRAA
+583 
-596 S
+596 

>member
-1 MSFLSSAAPKL
+1 MSFLSSATPKL
-12 APWKVL
+12 SPWKIL

-23 PDIHDITKLT
+23 PDIHDVTKLT
-33 LSRFRLDGRAL
+33 LTRFRLDGRAL
-44 TFLHAYSGAEAKEI
+44 SFLHAYSGAQAKEI
-58 LARETDIALVFL
+58 LAREKDIALVFL
-70 DVVMEKEDSGLEV
+70 DVVMEREDSGLEV
-83 ARWMRKDLDN
+83 ARWMRQDLDN

-150 EEARRAQLNYREGLE
+150 EEARRVQHNYREGLE
-165 RVIAASAHIFQQRNL
+165 RVIAASSHLFRQRNL
-180 KDFASG
+180 KDFANG

-205 SGASVITG
+205 TGASLIAG
-213 ETEYEILAQ
+213 ESKYEVLAR
-222 IGDLGGDVIGPELIA
+222 IGEIGEGEIGPELVA
-237 QLDDARRNR
+237 QLDDARHNR

-252 DTYVGFFPNISGKA
+252 DIYVGYFPNSSGKA

-273 VEEISDI
+273 VEEISEI
-280 DAQLLEVFCSGVAIA
+280 DVQLLDVFCSGVAIA
-295 FDNILLTQEI
+295 FDNILLNQEI

-333 MSQVCHLLAQAS
+333 MAQVCHMLAQES
-345 GMPED
+345 GMSED
-350 ETAVLM
+350 ETAILM

-369 PDAVLLKPGKLDA
+369 PDSVLLKPGRLTPE
-382 AEWEIMKQHPTVGLS
+382 EWEIMKQHPTVGLQ
-397 ILDGSSRP
+397 ILDGSQRP

-410 AVIAHQHHEKFDGS
+410 AVIAHQHHEKYDGS

-429 LKGHDIHL
+429 LKGEDIHP

-445 DVFDALSHKRCYK
+445 DVFDALTHARCYK
-458 DAWPMEQ
+458 DAWPIGQ
-465 VTGPPARSG
+465 VRDYLREVAGKHLDPQYVDLLIRNID
-474 GPPPRSGVCRAA
+474 RA
-486 DREYRQGG
+486 DEI
-494 RDQPPLAGLGVRPR
+494 
-508 FCCSGVDPGVQPRCA
+508 
-523 ATNSTGV
+523 
-530 GPANRKTGVRPLR
+530 NRTWP
-543 RRAFP
+543 
-548 CAGCAET
+548 
-555 AGDSAAPAPARS
+555 D
-567 PPSPSRPAARS
+567 
-578 PGCTG
+578 
-583 YARPARCRRCRAA
+583 
-596 S
+596 

>member
-1 MSFLSSAAPKL
+1 MSFLSSSTPKL
-12 APWKVL
+12 APWKIL

-33 LSRFRLDGRAL
+33 LNRFRLDGRAL
-44 TFLHAYSGAEAKEI
+44 SFVHAYSGAEAKEV
-58 LARETDIALVFL
+58 LAREADIALVFL
-70 DVVMEKEDSGLEV
+70 DVVMEREDSGLEV
-83 ARWMRKDLDN
+83 ARWLRQDLGN

-114 VDYDINDYKEK
+114 VNYDINDYKEK

-150 EEARRAQLNYREGLE
+150 EEARLAQLNYREGLE

-205 SGASVITG
+205 AGASVITG

-222 IGDLGGDVIGPELIA
+222 IGDIGEAMLGPDLMA
-237 QLDDARRNR
+237 QLDEARSNR

-252 DTYVGFFPNISGKA
+252 DTYVGYFPNSSGKA

-280 DAQLLEVFCSGVAIA
+280 DAKLLEVFCSGVAIA

-314 RLGDVVESRSNEA
+314 RLGDVVESRSKEA

-333 MSQVCHLLAQAS
+333 MSEVCKMLARLS
-345 GMPED
+345 GMSEE
-350 ETAVLM
+350 ETAVLK

-369 PDAVLLKPGKLDA
+369 PDAVLLKPGKLDG
-382 AEWEIMKQHPTVGLS
+382 AEWEIMKQHPAVGLS

-429 LKGHDIHL
+429 LAGTNIHP

-445 DVFDALSHKRCYK
+445 DVFDALVHQRVYK
-458 DAWPMEQ
+458 AAWPIDE
-465 VTGPPARSG
+465 VVSHLRKVSG
-474 GPPPRSGVCRAA
+474 SHLDPFYVDLLINNIDDA
-486 DREYRQGG
+486 
-494 RDQPPLAGLGVRPR
+494 LAINL
-508 FCCSGVDPGVQPRCA
+508 S
-523 ATNSTGV
+523 
-530 GPANRKTGVRPLR
+530 
-543 RRAFP
+543 FP
-548 CAGCAET
+548 
-555 AGDSAAPAPARS
+555 D
-567 PPSPSRPAARS
+567 
-578 PGCTG
+578 
-583 YARPARCRRCRAA
+583 
-596 S
+596 

>member
-1 MSFLSSAAPKL
+1 MSFLSAAAPKL

-33 LSRFRLDGRAL
+33 LNRFRLDGRAL
-44 TFLHAYSGAEAKEI
+44 SFLHAYSGAEAKEI
-58 LARETDIALVFL
+58 LAREENIALVFL
-70 DVVMEKEDSGLEV
+70 DVVMEREDSGLEV
-83 ARWMRKDLDN
+83 ARWMRQDLDN

-150 EEARRAQLNYREGLE
+150 EDARRVQQSYREGLE
-165 RVIAASAHIFQQRNL
+165 RVIAASSHIFQQRNL

-205 SGASVITG
+205 KGASVITG
-213 ETEYEILAQ
+213 ESQYEVLAR
-222 IGDLGGDVIGPELIA
+222 IGDFGSEGGADGAANFIGPELLA

-246 ISRLHG
+246 ISKLHG
-252 DTYVGFFPNISGKA
+252 DTYVGYFPNNSGKA
-266 SLLVLKG
+266 SLLVLHG
-273 VEEISDI
+273 VEEISEI

-295 FDNILLTQEI
+295 FDNILLNQEI

-345 GMPED
+345 GMPD
-350 ETAVLM
+350 EEVATLM
-356 HAAPMHDIGKIAT
+356 HAAPMHDVGKIAT
-369 PDAVLLKPGKLDA
+369 PDAVLLKPGRLTPD
-382 AEWEIMKQHPTVGLS
+382 EWEIMKQHPTVGLQ
-397 ILDGSSRP
+397 ILDGSTRP

-410 AVIAHQHHEKFDGS
+410 AVIAHQHHEKFDGT

-429 LKGHDIHL
+429 LKGEDIHP

-445 DVFDALSHKRCYK
+445 DVFDALSHERCYK
-458 DAWPMEQ
+458 EAWPVDQ
-465 VTGPPARSG
+465 VR
-474 GPPPRSGVCRAA
+474 
-486 DREYRQGG
+486 DYLREVAGKHLDPYYVDLLIKNMDKAVEINRQWP
-494 RDQPPLAGLGVRPR
+494 D
-508 FCCSGVDPGVQPRCA
+508 
-523 ATNSTGV
+523 
-530 GPANRKTGVRPLR
+530 
-543 RRAFP
+543 
-548 CAGCAET
+548 
-555 AGDSAAPAPARS
+555 
-567 PPSPSRPAARS
+567 
-578 PGCTG
+578 
-583 YARPARCRRCRAA
+583 
-596 S
+596 

>member
-23 PDIHDITKLT
+23 PDIHDVTKLT
-33 LSRFRLDGRAL
+33 LTRFRLDERAL
-44 TFLHAYSGAEAKEI
+44 TFLHAYNGAQAKEI
-58 LARETDIALVFL
+58 LAREPDIALVFL

-222 IGDLGGDVIGPELIA
+222 IGELGTDVICPQLIA

-252 DTYVGFFPNISGKA
+252 DTYVGFFPNNSGKA

-314 RLGDVVESRSNEA
+314 RLGDVVESRSHEA

-345 GMPED
+345 GLPED

-369 PDAVLLKPGKLDA
+369 PDAVLLKPGKLTPE
-382 AEWEIMKQHPTVGLS
+382 EWEIMKQHPTVGLS

-429 LKGHDIHL
+429 LKGHDIHR

-458 DAWPMEQ
+458 DAWPIEQ
-465 VTGPPARSG
+465 VTAHL
-474 GPPPRSGVCRAA
+474 
-486 DREYRQGG
+486 REV
-494 RDQPPLAGLGVRPR
+494 AGHHLDPVYVELLIANIDKA
-508 FCCSGVDPGVQPRCA
+508 VDI
-523 ATNSTGV
+523 
-530 GPANRKTGVRPLR
+530 NRRWP
-543 RRAFP
+543 
-548 CAGCAET
+548 
-555 AGDSAAPAPARS
+555 D
-567 PPSPSRPAARS
+567 
-578 PGCTG
+578 
-583 YARPARCRRCRAA
+583 
-596 S
+596 

>member
-23 PDIHDITKLT
+23 PDIHDVTKLT
-33 LSRFRLDGRAL
+33 LSRFRLDERAL

-58 LARETDIALVFL
+58 LSRETDIALVFL
-70 DVVMEKEDSGLEV
+70 DVVMEREDSGLEV
-83 ARWMRKDLDN
+83 ARWLRKDLDN

-150 EEARRAQLNYREGLE
+150 EEARRAQTTYREGLE

-192 ALLRLEQSMLLRL
+192 ALLRLEKSMLLRL

-213 ETEYEILAQ
+213 ETEYEVLAQ
-222 IGDLGGDVIGPELIA
+222 IGECGSDVISPELIA
-237 QLDDARRNR
+237 QLDDARHNR

-252 DTYVGFFPNISGKA
+252 DTYVGYFPNASGKA

-280 DAQLLEVFCSGVAIA
+280 DAQLLQVFCSGVAIA
-295 FDNILLTQEI
+295 FDNILLNQEI

-314 RLGDVVESRSNEA
+314 RLGDVVESRSHEA

-333 MSQVCHLLAQAS
+333 MAQVCHLLAQAS
-345 GMPED
+345 GLPED

-369 PDAVLLKPGKLDA
+369 PDAVLLKPGKLTPD
-382 AEWEIMKQHPTVGLS
+382 EWEIMKQHPTVGLS

-410 AVIAHQHHEKFDGS
+410 AVIAHQHHEKYDGS

-429 LKGHDIHL
+429 LKGEAIHR

-458 DAWPMEQ
+458 DAWPIAQ
-465 VTGPPARSG
+465 VKEHL
-474 GPPPRSGVCRAA
+474 
-486 DREYRQGG
+486 REV
-494 RDQPPLAGLGVRPR
+494 AGHHL
-508 FCCSGVDPGVQPRCA
+508 DPKYVEILI
-523 ATNSTGV
+523 
-530 GPANRKTGVRPLR
+530 ANMDKAVEINHRWP
-543 RRAFP
+543 
-548 CAGCAET
+548 
-555 AGDSAAPAPARS
+555 D
-567 PPSPSRPAARS
+567 
-578 PGCTG
+578 
-583 YARPARCRRCRAA
+583 
-596 S
+596 

>member
-1 MSFLSSAAPKL
+1 MSFLSAAAPKL

-33 LSRFRLDGRAL
+33 LSRFRLDGRGL
-44 TFLHAYSGAEAKEI
+44 SFVHAYSGEEAKQV
-58 LARETDIALVFL
+58 LAREKDIALVFL
-70 DVVMEKEDSGLEV
+70 DVVMEREDSGLEV
-83 ARWMRKDLDN
+83 ARWMRQDLDN

-150 EEARRAQLNYREGLE
+150 EDARRVQLTYREGLE

-192 ALLRLEQSMLLRL
+192 ALLRLEQSMLLRVA
-205 SGASVITG
+205 GASVITG
-213 ETEYEILAQ
+213 ESRYEILAR
-222 IGDLGGDVIGPELIA
+222 IGEMGESDIGPELVA
-237 QLDDARRNR
+237 QLDEARHNR
-246 ISRLHG
+246 ISKLHG
-252 DTYVGFFPNISGKA
+252 DTYVGYFPNNSGKA

-273 VEEISDI
+273 VEEISEI
-280 DAQLLEVFCSGVAIA
+280 DVQLLDVFCSGVAIA
-295 FDNILLTQEI
+295 FDNILLNQEI

-333 MSQVCHLLAQAS
+333 MAQVCHLLAEES
-345 GMPED
+345 GMSED

-369 PDAVLLKPGKLDA
+369 PDAVLLKPGRLTPE
-382 AEWEIMKQHPTVGLS
+382 EWEIMKQHPTVGLQ
-397 ILDGSSRP
+397 ILDGSQRP

-410 AVIAHQHHEKFDGS
+410 AVIAHQHHEKWDGS

-429 LKGHDIHL
+429 LKGDQIHP

-445 DVFDALSHKRCYK
+445 DVFDALTHERCYK
-458 DAWPMEQ
+458 EAWPIEQ
-465 VTGPPARSG
+465 VRDYLREVAGHHLDPHY
-474 GPPPRSGVCRAA
+474 VDILIKNLDKA
-486 DREYRQGG
+486 D
-494 RDQPPLAGLGVRPR
+494 DI
-508 FCCSGVDPGVQPRCA
+508 
-523 ATNSTGV
+523 
-530 GPANRKTGVRPLR
+530 NRRWP
-543 RRAFP
+543 
-548 CAGCAET
+548 
-555 AGDSAAPAPARS
+555 D
-567 PPSPSRPAARS
+567 
-578 PGCTG
+578 
-583 YARPARCRRCRAA
+583 
-596 S
+596 

>member
-33 LSRFRLDGRAL
+33 LSRFRLDGRGL
-44 TFLHAYSGAEAKEI
+44 TFVHAYSGEEAKQV
-58 LARETDIALVFL
+58 LAREKDIALVFL
-70 DVVMEKEDSGLEV
+70 DVVMEREDSGLEV
-83 ARWMRKDLDN
+83 ARWMRQDLDN

-150 EEARRAQLNYREGLE
+150 EEARRVQLTYREGL

-192 ALLRLEQSMLLRL
+192 ALLRLEQSMLLRVA
-205 SGASVITG
+205 GASVITG
-213 ETEYEILAQ
+213 ESHYEILAR
-222 IGDLGGDVIGPELIA
+222 IGEMGESDIGPELVA
-237 QLDDARRNR
+237 QLDEARHNR
-246 ISRLHG
+246 ISKLHG
-252 DTYVGFFPNISGKA
+252 DTYVGYFPNNSGKA

-273 VEEISDI
+273 VEEISEI
-280 DAQLLEVFCSGVAIA
+280 DVQLLDVFCSGVAIA
-295 FDNILLTQEI
+295 FDNILLNQEI

-333 MSQVCHLLAQAS
+333 MAQVCHLLALES
-345 GMPED
+345 GMSDD

-369 PDAVLLKPGKLDA
+369 PDAVLLKPGRLTPE
-382 AEWEIMKQHPTVGLS
+382 EWEVMKQHPTVGLQ
-397 ILDGSSRP
+397 ILDGSQRP

-410 AVIAHQHHEKFDGS
+410 AVIAHQHHEKWDGS

-429 LKGHDIHL
+429 LKGDAIHP

-445 DVFDALSHKRCYK
+445 DVFDALTHERCYK
-458 DAWPMEQ
+458 EAWPVEQ
-465 VTGPPARSG
+465 VRDYLREVAGHHLDPYY
-474 GPPPRSGVCRAA
+474 VDLLIKNIDKAA
-486 DREYRQGG
+486 EINRQWP
-494 RDQPPLAGLGVRPR
+494 D
-508 FCCSGVDPGVQPRCA
+508 
-523 ATNSTGV
+523 
-530 GPANRKTGVRPLR
+530 
-543 RRAFP
+543 
-548 CAGCAET
+548 
-555 AGDSAAPAPARS
+555 
-567 PPSPSRPAARS
+567 
-578 PGCTG
+578 
-583 YARPARCRRCRAA
+583 
-596 S
+596 

>member
-1 MSFLSSAAPKL
+1 MSFLSSATPKL

-44 TFLHAYSGAEAKEI
+44 AFLHAYSGAEAKEV
-58 LARETDIALVFL
+58 LAREPDIALVFL
-70 DVVMEKEDSGLEV
+70 DVVMENEDSGLEV
-83 ARWMRKDLDN
+83 ARWMREDLN
-93 QFTRIVLRTGQPG
+93 NTFTRIVLRTGQPG

-114 VDYDINDYKEK
+114 VNYDINDYKEK

-150 EEARRAQLNYREGLE
+150 EDARRVQVNYREGLE

-192 ALLRLEQSMLLRL
+192 ALLRLEQSMLLRI
-205 SGASVITG
+205 SGASILAG
-213 ETEYEILAQ
+213 DAEYEVLAQ
-222 IGDLGGDVIGPELIA
+222 IGDIGQEMLGPELMA
-237 QLDDARRNR
+237 QLDEARSNR
-246 ISRLHG
+246 ISKLQG
-252 DTYVGFFPNISGKA
+252 GTYVGYFPNSSGKV

-273 VEEISDI
+273 VEEISEI

-345 GMPED
+345 GMADD

-369 PDAVLLKPGKLDA
+369 PDAVLLKPGALTPD
-382 AEWEIMKQHPTVGLS
+382 EWEIMKQHPTVGLS
-397 ILDGSSRP
+397 ILDGSTRP

-410 AVIAHQHHEKFDGS
+410 AVIAHQHHEKYDGS

-429 LKGHDIHL
+429 LKGEDIHK

-458 DAWPMEQ
+458 EAWPIEQ
-465 VTGPPARSG
+465 VVGHM
-474 GPPPRSGVCRAA
+474 
-486 DREYRQGG
+486 REVAG
-494 RDQPPLAGLGVRPR
+494 RHL
-508 FCCSGVDPGVQPRCA
+508 DPQYVELLIQNIDKA
-523 ATNSTGV
+523 QEI
-530 GPANRKTGVRPLR
+530 NRNWP
-543 RRAFP
+543 
-548 CAGCAET
+548 
-555 AGDSAAPAPARS
+555 D
-567 PPSPSRPAARS
+567 
-578 PGCTG
+578 
-583 YARPARCRRCRAA
+583 
-596 S
+596 

>member
-44 TFLHAYSGAEAKEI
+44 SFVHAYSGLEAKEV
-58 LARETDIALVFL
+58 LAREKDIALVFL
-70 DVVMEKEDSGLEV
+70 DVVMENEDSGLEV
-83 ARWMRKDLDN
+83 ARWMRQDLDN

-150 EEARRAQLNYREGLE
+150 EDARRAQQTYREGLE
-165 RVIAASAHIFQQRNL
+165 RVIAASTHIFQQRNL
-180 KDFASG
+180 KDFANG

-192 ALLRLEQSMLLRL
+192 ALLRLDQSMLLRL
-205 SGASVITG
+205 KGASVITG
-213 ETEYEILAQ
+213 ESQYEVLAQ
-222 IGDLGGDVIGPELIA
+222 IGDLGGEIGPELVA
-237 QLDDARRNR
+237 QLDDARHNR

-252 DTYVGFFPNISGKA
+252 DTYVGYFPNSSGKA

-273 VEEISDI
+273 VDEIAEI
-280 DAQLLEVFCSGVAIA
+280 DAQLLEVFCSGVAVA
-295 FDNILLTQEI
+295 FDNILLNQEI

-314 RLGDVVESRSNEA
+314 RLGDVVESRSHEA

-333 MSQVCHLLAQAS
+333 MSQVCYMLAQAD
-345 GMPED
+345 GMPE
-350 ETAVLM
+350 EEVATLM
-356 HAAPMHDIGKIAT
+356 HAAPMHDVGKIAT
-369 PDAVLLKPGKLDA
+369 PDAVLLKPGKLTEE
-382 AEWEIMKQHPTVGLS
+382 EWEIMKQHPTVGLQ
-397 ILDGSSRP
+397 ILDGSQRP

-410 AVIAHQHHEKFDGS
+410 AVIAHQHHEKYDGS

-429 LKGHDIHL
+429 LKGEAIHP

-458 DAWPMEQ
+458 DAWPAGKVTEHLREVAGHHLDPHYVDLLIKNMDKALAINEQ
-465 VTGPPARSG
+465 WP
-474 GPPPRSGVCRAA
+474 
-486 DREYRQGG
+486 D
-494 RDQPPLAGLGVRPR
+494 
-508 FCCSGVDPGVQPRCA
+508 
-523 ATNSTGV
+523 
-530 GPANRKTGVRPLR
+530 
-543 RRAFP
+543 
-548 CAGCAET
+548 
-555 AGDSAAPAPARS
+555 
-567 PPSPSRPAARS
+567 
-578 PGCTG
+578 
-583 YARPARCRRCRAA
+583 
-596 S
+596 